1 MSILFK
7 KYDAPNPI
15 AAVQP
20 PPDLDRA
27 VEEVVKG
34 AESHYV
40 SCFLM
45 TGAEDASTFR
55 DECRSLEAGLL
66 AEIAGNK
73 IATQA
78 AATDYLVQHGR
89 KDFPAEKFVALLKL
103 KVGTEVKPAT
113 WAEVVTAV
121 KAEPKP
127 VEPVVG
133 DGK

>member
-1 MSILFK
+1 MSIMFK
-7 KYDAPNPI
+7 QYDAPNPI

-45 TGAEDASTFR
+45 TGAEDASKFR

-66 AEIAGNK
+66 TEIAGNK
-73 IATQA
+73 ITTQT
-78 AATDYLVQHGR
+78 AATEYLVEKGR
-89 KDFPAEKFVALLKL
+89 KDFPAAKFLSLLKV

-121 KAEPKP
+121 KAEPQ

-133 DGK
+133 